1 MGYSLDNSPTTT
13 IVYGASVNA
22 SVTASTGAHTLHV
35 KSWGN
40 QGASCVTD
48 VAITV
53 TTATAPTLPA
63 SPEVSVSSPSSGA
76 SVTSPL
82 TLSASAP
89 TCTGGSTSA
98 MGYSFD
104 SSSSTTIVYAN
115 YINTSISAPDGAHTL
130 HVKAWGSGG
139 GSCVTDEAIN
149 VTGPALGAII
159 PSSALKVA
167 NIDTLSGWIDAN
179 DSGAQG
185 SSSGAMSLVAS
196 PSLTGTA
203 RMFVASYTNNGDER
217 YWVSFGDDNVSTN
230 FLYDTWIYIQSP
242 STTLANIEMDTNQ
255 TMPNGQTAI
264 FGFQCDG
271 WNNTWDYTANKGTPQ
286 NPVDTWVRSNQY
298 CNPRQ
303 WSINTWHHVQV
314 SYSRD
319 NFGNIDYQSV
329 WLDDLQQNINA
340 TVNSAF
346 ALGWAPSLL
355 TNFQIDGM
363 GNGQA
368 TVYIDNLTIYRW

>member
-286 NPVDTWVRSNQY
+286 NPASGASTPGITSRSAT
-298 CNPRQ
+298 PATTPAT
-303 WSINTWHHVQV
+303 STI
-314 SYSRD
+314 SRYGSMTSSRTSTPPSTPHSLSD
-319 NFGNIDYQSV
+319 GLPPCLPTSRSMA
-329 WLDDLQQNINA
+329 WA
-340 TVNSAF
+340 TDRP
-346 ALGWAPSLL
+346 PSTL
-355 TNFQIDGM
+355 T
-363 GNGQA
+363 
-368 TVYIDNLTIYRW
+368 T